1 MTTEKETASWLPWV
15 IIAVLGF
22 MLWQRTPMPKPGPKP
37 EPSSDI
43 RQVVQKM
50 TKDTQAGYAREF
62 QRAAADVGNG
72 AIKDEEAL
80 WKQLKEGLD
89 DVRSAASD
97 DLNRALDAAIP
108 TTIDDGSRGAVS
120 TFLRSVSDGFQ

>member
-1 MTTEKETASWLPWV
+1 MTTETQKSLVPWL
-15 IIAVLGF
+15 IIAALAIA
-22 MLWQRTPMPKPGPKP
+22 LWRANSPLPP
-37 EPSSDI
+37 EPEPTPSSDI

-62 QRAAADVGNG
+62 RRAAADVGNG

-89 DVRSAASD
+89 NVRSAASD
-97 DLNRALDAAIP
+97 DLNRALDANIP
-108 TTIDDGSRGAVS
+108 TEWSDGNAVS
-120 TFLRSVSDGFQ
+120 TFLRSVSDGFK

>member
-1 MTTEKETASWLPWV
+1 MTTEKQTSLVPWL

-22 MLWQRTPMPKPGPKP
+22 MLWQRTPMPEPGPKP

-62 QRAAADVGNG
+62 EQAAADVGNG
-72 AIKDEEAL
+72 LLKDEESL
-80 WKQLKEGLD
+80 WKQLKEGLEN
-89 DVRSAASD
+89 VRSAASD
-97 DLNRALDAAIP
+97 DLNRALDANIP
-108 TTIDDGSRGAVS
+108 TTIDDGNRGAVS
-120 TFLRSVSDGFQ
+120 TFLRSVSDGFK